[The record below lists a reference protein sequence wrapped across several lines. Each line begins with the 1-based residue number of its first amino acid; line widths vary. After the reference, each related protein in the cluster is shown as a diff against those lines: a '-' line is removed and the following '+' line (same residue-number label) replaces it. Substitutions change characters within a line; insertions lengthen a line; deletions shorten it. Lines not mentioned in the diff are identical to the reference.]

1 MHSKSTIEGKI
12 DTVEIKTRY
21 NMAVKAQIYSL
32 ASKTP
37 QNSCIYS
44 RRTESRPR
52 AVSEIALSTGL
63 EYGIDVDSRSS
74 RRG

>member
-1 MHSKSTIEGKI
+1 MHSKSTLEGKI

-37 QNSCIYS
+37 PNSCISS

-52 AVSEIALSTGL
+52 TVSQIALSTGL
-63 EYGIDVDSRSS
+63 KYGVDINSRSS
-74 RRG
+74 R